1 MLTASRSFSL
11 ATIDAATLPAAT
23 AGVLPWLLTL
33 ISFSHVAALK
43 AAQSDD
49 EATITEE
56 AIAFETY
63 PIHRENLQWFGKRKS
78 RIGDYAEV
86 THNVG
91 KMTTRYFERDI
102 KFSLRVA
109 TSEGTILKLN
119 VKNHTVFTPPDEQGF
134 MHRMV
139 DFAVK
144 EKWGINNVWMTSNNY
159 GAYKSTYA
167 ATITTGDSP
176 GDTWQ
181 FLAERRWK
189 AEDGLVTSGT
199 LSNGSRTLHI
209 KTSSVPPTF
218 EYIAE
223 IHEDGEVLCRRTSG
237 RGYDFRTGLSPDLKL
252 LLLAAMETLEVNV
265 HGEFW

>member
-102 KFSLRVA
+102 KFSLLVA
-109 TSEGTILKLN
+109 TLEGTTLKLN
-119 VKNHTVFTPPDEQGF
+119 VKNHTVFTPPDDIGLMQGV
-134 MHRMV
+134 V
-139 DFAVK
+139 DFAIE
-144 EKWGINNVWMTSNNY
+144 EKWGISNVEAPL
-159 GAYKSTYA
+159 AYKSTYA

-181 FLAERRWK
+181 FLAERRQQ
-189 AEDGLVTSGT
+189 AGDMSRVASGT
-199 LSNGSRTLHI
+199 LSNGTRTLYVSS
-209 KTSSVPPTF
+209 SSVAPTF
-218 EYIAE
+218 ESIAE
-223 IHEDGEVLCRRTSG
+223 IHENGEVLCRRNSG

-252 LLLAAMETLEVNV
+252 LLLAGMEILIINV
-265 HGEFW
+265 HGEYW

>member
-78 RIGDYAEV
+78 RIGDYAEI

-109 TSEGTILKLN
+109 TLEGTTLKLN
-119 VKNHTVFTPPDEQGF
+119 VKNHTVFTPPDDIGLMQDV
-134 MHRMV
+134 V
-139 DFAVK
+139 DFAIE
-144 EKWGINNVWMTSNNY
+144 EKWGISNVEAPLT
-159 GAYKSTYA
+159 YKSTYA
-167 ATITTGDSP
+167 ATLATGDSP
-176 GDTWQ
+176 DDTWQ
-181 FLAERRWK
+181 FKVELLWRPENMSPA
-189 AEDGLVTSGT
+189 ASGT
-199 LSNGSRTLHI
+199 LSNGTRTLYI
-209 KTSSVPPTF
+209 SSSSVAPTF
-218 EYIAE
+218 ASIAE
-223 IHEDGEVLCRRTSG
+223 IHEDGELLCRKTNG
-237 RGYDFRTGLSPDLKL
+237 REYDFRTGLSPDLKL
-252 LLLAAMETLEVNV
+252 LLLAAMEILEVNV